1 MTILWLNHYIIRLE
15 LPLYTTKIHY
25 ITFITQSQNRP
36 SIKYWQ
42 KTIFKIG
49 IGRYRHTYFGTLL
62 VKCNRTYIKQLE
74 LNETEAIHSRIS

>member
-1 MTILWLNHYIIRLE
+1 MWLNHYIIRLE
-15 LPLYTTKIHY
+15 LPLYTKKFTILLLLPK
-25 ITFITQSQNRP
+25 SQNRP

-42 KTIFKIG
+42 KTIFEIG
-49 IGRYRHTYFGTLL
+49 IDRYRHTYFGTLL